1 MPSGD
6 NWQGDVL
13 RDLRSGPP
21 TTPPDQPDPPQ
32 GTPHDPTQPHQGS
45 APHQAPGAPHPA
57 QPHTGPDPSYP
68 APAQQGPGAPHP
80 SPATPQG
87 PGTPHPG
94 HAPQGPGPSYPGH
107 AQQDPGA
114 PHPSA
119 AAPQGYPGHA
129 APHPGQAPGTPAYSY
144 PNQAPPQ
151 APAQAATPQGQN
163 PAYGYPSPDQ
173 GQHAAHAAD
182 PQQGPAQAATPQGFR
197 GTPATPH
204 GQDPAYGYPG
214 PDQARAQAAAHA
226 ADPQRFPHQA
236 AAPQD
241 PARATAPQGQAP
253 GYGYPGPPHPQAQ
266 NPAAGPQAF
275 PHQAAAPQGQA
286 QAPAHAAAQHGFPG
300 DPTRQ
305 GHAPGQPGRPQTPGH
320 GPARQGQAPAYP
332 DQPQGPGHA
341 PTPHGSPGHSAGPQG
356 DAAGY
361 GYPGPNQPPAPA
373 AQARRTP
380 DSRPSVDRKVAS
392 AGRKPLHGEPFA
404 ARATRALRRIVSSS
418 AAREVA
424 EATRAAELLQQPVTT
439 GRQIAVTSIRG
450 GAGKSTVAALLG
462 TTYAH
467 YRQDPVLFVEADP
480 ALGSLPIRLGAES
493 LRWTTGDIADIVEP
507 QMSLLDIT
515 GYLVQLRDNAWL
527 LPGSQGQ
534 IGAMLDAR
542 SYERA
547 MVALRRYFG
556 VTVVDCETL
565 PAEVARVALTASQAR
580 VLTTPATLDGVMST
594 YAVLQWMRGLPPH
607 VIAGTVVVLTEQSP
621 HSGIGLAEAVSS
633 LESIGTS
640 VHVLPYDRHLA
651 AGGRIRTELLAHS
664 TRQTAARLAADV
676 FQLSQQRH

>member
-21 TTPPDQPDPPQ
+21 ATPPDQPDQTQ
-32 GTPHDPTQPHQGS
+32 GTAPQHPAQPHQG
-45 APHQAPGAPHPA
+45 PGAPHPA
-57 QPHTGPDPSYP
+57 QPDSGPGPGP
-68 APAQQGPGAPHP
+68 GPGTPHAAQPQPGPGAPHP
-80 SPATPQG
+80 A
-87 PGTPHPG
+87 
-94 HAPQGPGPSYPGH
+94 HAPQGPGPS
-107 AQQDPGA
+107 
-114 PHPSA
+114 HPSA

-129 APHPGQAPGTPAYSY
+129 APHQGQAPGTPAYGY
-144 PNQAPPQ
+144 PNQTSTPQ
-151 APAQAATPQGQN
+151 APAQTATPQGQD
-163 PAYGYPSPDQ
+163 PAYGYP
-173 GQHAAHAAD
+173 GQAQAPTHAAG
-182 PQQGPAQAATPQGFR
+182 PQQGHDQEAAPQGYPGHTAPHQAQAPGAPAYGYPNQTPTPQAPAQPATPQ
-197 GTPATPH
+197 

-214 PDQARAQAAAHA
+214 PGQAQAQPPAHA
-226 ADPQRFPHQA
+226 ADPQRYPHQA
-236 AAPQD
+236 APRHD
-241 PARATAPQGQAP
+241 PAQAAAPQGQAP
-253 GYGYPGPPHPQAQ
+253 GYGYPVPNQPPAQNHTAAPQGQDPAYGYPGPGQAQ
-266 NPAAGPQAF
+266 APG
-275 PHQAAAPQGQA
+275 HAAAPQG
-286 QAPAHAAAQHGFPG
+286 
-300 DPTRQ
+300 
-305 GHAPGQPGRPQTPGH
+305 
-320 GPARQGQAPAYP
+320 PAYP
-332 DQPQGPGHA
+332 DRPQG
-341 PTPHGSPGHSAGPQG
+341 
-356 DAAGY
+356 
-361 GYPGPNQPPAPA
+361 PGPNQPDQSPARDHA
-373 AQARRTP
+373 AAPQGRRTP
-380 DSRPSVDRKVAS
+380 DSRPSLDRKVAS

-534 IGAMLDAR
+534 IGAMLDTR

-621 HSGIGLAEAVSS
+621 HSGIGLADAVRS